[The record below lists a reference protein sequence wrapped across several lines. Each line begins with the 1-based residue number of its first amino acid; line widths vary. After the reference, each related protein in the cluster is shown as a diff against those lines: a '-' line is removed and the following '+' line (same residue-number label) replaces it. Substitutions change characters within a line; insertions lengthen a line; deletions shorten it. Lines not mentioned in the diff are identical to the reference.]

1 MAYAHIKKSPDK
13 YSLLIIDYRMPQ
25 INGLRLATKLIES
38 NKNMNVIIMVNDH
51 DEIECNYKLTLLK
64 NRYQS

>member
-1 MAYAHIKKSPDK
+1 
-13 YSLLIIDYRMPQ
+13 MPQ
-25 INGLRLATKLIES
+25 MNGLRLATKLIES

>member
-1 MAYAHIKKSPDK
+1 M
-13 YSLLIIDYRMPQ
+13 
-25 INGLRLATKLIES
+25 NGLRLATKLIES